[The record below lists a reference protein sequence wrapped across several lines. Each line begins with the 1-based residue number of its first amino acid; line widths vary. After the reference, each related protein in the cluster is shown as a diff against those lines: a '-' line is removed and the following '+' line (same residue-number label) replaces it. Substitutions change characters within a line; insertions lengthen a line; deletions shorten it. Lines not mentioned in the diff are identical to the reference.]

1 MSKSVLIVAG
11 KFNDLITRSL
21 VDGAKD
27 VLKESIQKIKIAL
40 MWVPGAFEMPGLA
53 AKAAR
58 SGKFDAVIC
67 LGAVIRG
74 ATAHFDYVAGPCAS
88 GLMNVSIETETPVI
102 FGVLTTD
109 TVEQALN
116 RAGLKLGNKGAE
128 SAETA
133 LKMIE
138 TYKKI
143 DSWS

>member
-1 MSKSVLIVAG
+1 
-11 KFNDLITRSL
+11 
-21 VDGAKD
+21 
-27 VLKESIQKIKIAL
+27 
-40 MWVPGAFEMPGLA
+40 MPGLA

-88 GLMNVSIETETPVI
+88 GLMNVSIETETPVV

-116 RAGLKLGNKGAE
+116 RAGLKLEIKVLK

-138 TYKKI
+138 TYKNR
-143 DSWS
+143 